1 MKGVFYNQRDG
12 GQRKALCPGVPQGP
26 ALSGKDFVL
35 FFLGISDLSILLS
48 LPSYILESA
57 CQYLPIKAFWDLY
70 WNCILNLWIKPG
82 GRDEEWSFN
91 HHFLTKTTNK
101 TQTFPSY

>member
-1 MKGVFYNQRDG
+1 MRPISIIKEMGDKEKLCAQESHR
-12 GQRKALCPGVPQGP
+12 ALLYQ
-26 ALSGKDFVL
+26 ADFVL

-48 LPSYILESA
+48 LPSHILESA